1 MINPTKS
8 LATLQQ
14 GETMDEKPFFSTV
27 KQSNSL
33 SHTGTYY
40 LFRNGKLS
48 LVYPIIYCSACVATK
63 T

>member
-14 GETMDEKPFFSTV
+14 GDAMDEKPFFSTV
-27 KQSNSL
+27 EQSNSW

-40 LFRNGKLS
+40 LFQYGKLS
-48 LVYPIIYCSACVATK
+48 RLCAIIYCSAYVVA
-63 T
+63 